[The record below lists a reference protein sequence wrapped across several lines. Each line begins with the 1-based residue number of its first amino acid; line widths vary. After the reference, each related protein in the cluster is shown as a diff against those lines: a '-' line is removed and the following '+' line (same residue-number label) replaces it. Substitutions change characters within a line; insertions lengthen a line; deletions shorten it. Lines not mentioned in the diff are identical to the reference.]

1 MNFSSVFR
9 GDPKQEPIKAS
20 EVLTLFL
27 DKAEEGK
34 GFAGLILT
42 KATACMDTVAL
53 QAKAASAMSM
63 SR

>member
-9 GDPKQEPIKAS
+9 GDPKQEPVKAS

-34 GFAGLILT
+34 GFAGLVLT
-42 KATACMDTVAL
+42 KATACMDTVAV
-53 QAKAASAMSM
+53 QAKAASVMSV
-63 SR
+63 SK